1 VTTPGMSDRRSLLD
15 DRTIEFDGLAIAL
28 LASAFACVGALTAW
42 LVGSAAQ
49 TFSPPVFMA
58 GALVGAAVTG
68 AWIVGYPR
76 HAAMPAMALVL
87 LIAMIVLPVFFRM
100 DGALL
105 REAAGTPPGHLY
117 VAIGLYV
124 GGLGVA
130 FLSFMVFGF
139 FAPLA
144 GAWLRL
150 RRGERGA
157 RSTLALHCAL
167 TAMALMLTFFPRVW
181 L

>member
-1 VTTPGMSDRRSLLD
+1 MGERRSPLD
-15 DRTIEFDGLAIAL
+15 DRTIEYDGLAVVL
-28 LASAFACVGALTAW
+28 LASAFAGVAGLTVW

-49 TFSPPVFMA
+49 TFAPSAFVA
-58 GALVGAAVTG
+58 GAIVGAAVVG

-76 HAAMPAMALVL
+76 HAAMPAMALVM
-87 LIAMIVLPVFFRM
+87 LIVMIVMPIFFPM
-100 DGALL
+100 DGMLL

-117 VAIGLYV
+117 IAMGLYV

-130 FLSFMVFGF
+130 FLAFMMFGF

-150 RRGERGA
+150 RRREKGA
-157 RSTLALHCAL
+157 RNTLVLHCAL
-167 TAMALMLTFFPRVW
+167 TTTALVLAFFPRAW
-181 L
+181 P